1 MGRKN
6 PMVGRWTMRK
16 LVRDIIKVKGDDG
29 AIPFRLLYSELRREG
44 YNFTQ
49 REFYNM
55 FTGLRLTMDEDGE
68 TVRAL

>member
-1 MGRKN
+1 MGKKN
-6 PMVGRWTMRK
+6 PMAGRWAMRK
-16 LVRDIIKVKGDDG
+16 LVRDIIEVKGDDG
-29 AIPFRLLYSELRREG
+29 AIPFRELYSELRREG

-55 FTGLRLTMDEDGE
+55 FPGLRLTMDEDGE